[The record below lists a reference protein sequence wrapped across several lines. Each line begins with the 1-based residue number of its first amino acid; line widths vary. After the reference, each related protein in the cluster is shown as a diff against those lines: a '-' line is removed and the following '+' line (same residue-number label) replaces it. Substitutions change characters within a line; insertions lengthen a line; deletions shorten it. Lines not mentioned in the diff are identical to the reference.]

1 MNTKNSKTNEQHKF
15 VLNLPQ
21 RLDLKSKDKYIALQ
35 NLYIYYTWKIY
46 KNSINT
52 ANSNIIASTW
62 NDESEL
68 PYGSYSVSDIPD
80 YLQYIIKKH

>member
-1 MNTKNSKTNEQHKF
+1 MLLFKI
-15 VLNLPQ
+15 
-21 RLDLKSKDKYIALQ
+21 YIF
-35 NLYIYYTWKIY
+35 ITRGKIY

-68 PYGSYSVSDIPD
+68 PYGSYSVSNIPD

>member
-1 MNTKNSKTNEQHKF
+1 M
-15 VLNLPQ
+15 
-21 RLDLKSKDKYIALQ
+21 YIF
-35 NLYIYYTWKIY
+35 ITRGKIY